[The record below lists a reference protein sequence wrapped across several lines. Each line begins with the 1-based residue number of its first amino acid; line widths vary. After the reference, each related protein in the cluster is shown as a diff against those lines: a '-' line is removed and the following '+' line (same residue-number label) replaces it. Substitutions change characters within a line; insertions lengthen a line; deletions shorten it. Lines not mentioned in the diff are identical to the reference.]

1 MATSDN
7 GDWNK
12 YGKYCGTTS
21 NPMAKY
27 APLANINF
35 PKKIHP
41 MIRTSLPMFPNSN
54 QKKENMEWSLEE
66 WAFLI
71 LKLMLKH
78 AYDADEENER
88 HWNRTSNMRSPF
100 FISNIDLR
108 KMVGMYQKC
117 HLLHLWIQMQ
127 TGSMTCQ
134 KMSWRWMSANW

>member
-54 QKKENMEWSLEE
+54 QKKENME
-66 WAFLI
+66 
-71 LKLMLKH
+71 
-78 AYDADEENER
+78 
-88 HWNRTSNMRSPF
+88 
-100 FISNIDLR
+100 
-108 KMVGMYQKC
+108 
-117 HLLHLWIQMQ
+117 
-127 TGSMTCQ
+127 
-134 KMSWRWMSANW
+134 